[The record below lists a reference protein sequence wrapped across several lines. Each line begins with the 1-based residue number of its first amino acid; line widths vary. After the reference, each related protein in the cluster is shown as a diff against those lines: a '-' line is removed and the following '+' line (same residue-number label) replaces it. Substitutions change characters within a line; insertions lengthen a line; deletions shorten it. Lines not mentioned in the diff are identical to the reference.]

1 MEILIEMLV
10 HGAVMIVL
18 AVALGWV
25 IEKITGERRRKE
37 LMGQY
42 WSLKSEMDNIERI
55 NRQLED
61 AAGSGKK
68 KQGD

>member
-1 MEILIEMLV
+1 MEIVGILLV
-10 HGAVMIVL
+10 ACVVNITV
-18 AVALGWV
+18 AIALGWV

-61 AAGSGKK
+61 AAGSSKK
-68 KQGD
+68 KKGE